1 MQDNTTDKELVLQ
14 AMREYGRSK
23 AAQLQEASAEMT
35 GTELYAE
42 EDYIPDF
49 QAAKAVMNMNQRKVG
64 KDDGFLCRSTAGHVV
79 RLIGSYDSDVWPGEP
94 ETLLAQW
101 KFVWS
106 KYPQKARPFLALSTS
121 PYDTGDCCTDG
132 GKVWRST
139 IDNNV
144 WAPTAYPD
152 GWEEVTDTDAPAPG
166 PEPEPEPGE
175 GEGET
180 GGEDESIPAFVQPTG
195 AQDAYKTGDRVTYNG
210 HIYESTMDGNVW
222 APDAYPQ
229 GWTDLGAVEEGTA

>member
-1 MQDNTTDKELVLQ
+1 MSMTDKELVLRVLQDYSRDKAVALQ
-14 AMREYGRSK
+14 AD
-23 AAQLQEASAEMT
+23 QINMT
-35 GTELYAE
+35 GTELYAQE
-42 EDYIPDF
+42 QYIPDF
-49 QAAKAVMNMNQRKVG
+49 QAARATQNMMTRNAGREN
-64 KDDGFLCRSTAGHVV
+64 GFVCRSTAGRVV
-79 RLIGSYDSDVWPGEP
+79 RLLQAYDSTIYTDEP
-94 ETLLAQW
+94 EALPAQW
-101 KFVWS
+101 GFVWS
-106 KYPQKARPFLALSTS
+106 TDPAKALPFVAMSTS
-121 PYDTGDCCTDG
+121 PYMTGDCCTDG

-144 WAPTAYPD
+144 WAPTAYPQ
-152 GWEEVTDTDAPAPG
+152 GWEEATDTDAPAPG
-166 PEPEPEPGE
+166 PEPEPEP

-195 AQDAYKTGDRVTYNG
+195 AHDAYKTGDRVTYNG

>member
-1 MQDNTTDKELVLQ
+1 MQNNTTDKELVLQ

-106 KYPQKARPFLALSTS
+106 KDPKKARPFLGLSTS

-195 AQDAYKTGDRVTYNG
+195 AHDAYKTGDRVTYNG